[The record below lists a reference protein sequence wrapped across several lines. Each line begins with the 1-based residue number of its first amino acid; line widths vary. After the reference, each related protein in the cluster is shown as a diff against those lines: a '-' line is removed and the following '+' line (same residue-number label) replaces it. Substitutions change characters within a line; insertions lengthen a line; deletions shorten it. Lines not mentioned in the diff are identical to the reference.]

1 MGKIT
6 RTLDYDKLTKSF
18 LSFSLRPSS
27 SYAPLYNISFIFSK
41 NKQFEADTCLKSPPN
56 PHHILSSWV
65 ASLPTADTKL
75 RPSNSKFLGL
85 LSLYLRVYFCLLHH
99 PLKGVL
105 RNRAIVNGKALLV
118 LTDLL
123 FDTES
128 DYCYIREKMLLSLY
142 YSQLSKLKSF
152 KYEKSALKAFKSH
165 RYKMF

>member
-27 SYAPLYNISFIFSK
+27 SYAPWYNISFIFSK
-41 NKQFEADTCLKSPPN
+41 NKQFEADACLKSPPN
-56 PHHILSSWV
+56 PHHILFSWV

-128 DYCYIREKMLLSLY
+128 DYCYIREKMFLSLY
-142 YSQLSKLKSF
+142 LKSIEQVEIIRIWKISF
-152 KYEKSALKAFKSH
+152 ESI
-165 RYKMF
+165 